1 MSQFA
6 SSRGRPARRFP
17 AKQIGVHLPLQLLQE
32 AKVLA
37 RVNSFSLTGLVQA
50 ALCRLLD
57 ERGKSIPEDVEVFWQ
72 KSRCPEFEKDWKA
85 FQRWKAE
92 IRDLDTAA
100 KAAEQ
105 AREIAEAAAKRERIR
120 AERAAVWEANRRAE
134 EKARILAR
142 AEEEQETGS
151 GVAGSGVAGSG
162 VAGSAVAGSGVAGSA
177 VAGSAVAGSFVAR
190 ADSAPG
196 NGAGSKGAGDAATS
210 QSPAIPADP
219 GQALDPLEIL

>member
-32 AKVLA
+32 AKTLA
-37 RVNSFSLTGLVQA
+37 RANGFSLTGLVQA

-85 FQRWKAE
+85 FQRWKTE
-92 IRDLDTAA
+92 IRNLDTAA

-120 AERAAVWEANRRAE
+120 AERAAIWEANRRAE
-134 EKARILAR
+134 EARKSQDSEDESKAGFA
-142 AEEEQETGS
+142 AFACEQEETEFDGASGAHSEGLPRDGKGS
-151 GVAGSGVAGSG
+151 ES
-162 VAGSAVAGSGVAGSA
+162 
-177 VAGSAVAGSFVAR
+177 
-190 ADSAPG
+190 
-196 NGAGSKGAGDAATS
+196 AGDAAE
-210 QSPAIPADP
+210 D
-219 GQALDPLEIL
+219 LL